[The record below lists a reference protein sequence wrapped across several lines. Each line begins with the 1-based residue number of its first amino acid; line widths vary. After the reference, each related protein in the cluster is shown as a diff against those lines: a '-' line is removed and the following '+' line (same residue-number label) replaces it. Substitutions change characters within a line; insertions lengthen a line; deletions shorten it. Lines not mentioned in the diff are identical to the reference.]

1 MKLFRRPN
9 WSLELCGPQ
18 LILRLDAFAVEDL
31 ALLLLGVAVVA
42 ALLLMMFRVPGMETP
57 QPPMASPCSTPAL
70 PTPRCGPPRAPRG
83 GLMKFPDFC

>member
-42 ALLLMMFRVPGMETP
+42 ALLLMMFRVPGMEKP

-70 PTPRCGPPRAPRG
+70 PTPRRGPPRAPRG